1 MLDHFPTLCMNSLM
15 WMFVL
20 PIYLCRCC
28 VFVYI
33 VKRLYYKKYF
43 ETFSAVGALWLGKS
57 NSRIRGNYPLAQN
70 GKLSPKFESKSHVL
84 LWRSEL
90 ESRFRGSW
98 KSNQFLNPT
107 NQKIVKVPFFT
118 NCFFPRYDNFR
129 IISTDN
135 ICLSRFK
142 WMRLNDKR
150 RKFRKLCCYTLKLKI
165 VINFF

>member
-1 MLDHFPTLCMNSLM
+1 MVWTLQDFKIMLDHFPTLCMNSLM

-20 PIYLCRCC
+20 PICACRCC

-57 NSRIRGNYPLAQN
+57 NSIICGNYPLGQN
-70 GKLSPKFESKSHVL
+70 WKLSPKFESKSHVL

-118 NCFFPRYDNFR
+118 NCFFQDM
-129 IISTDN
+129 ITSE
-135 ICLSRFK
+135 
-142 WMRLNDKR
+142 
-150 RKFRKLCCYTLKLKI
+150 
-165 VINFF
+165 